1 MRIGVFV
8 YARSDSRRLPGKL
21 LKGFSDT
28 NLLGHVLRRAMNV
41 EATDWLVLTS
51 NRQVDNEI
59 DLQASRMGFDVFRG
73 SAQNLVARTLEAL
86 RVCPV
91 EYFVR
96 VNADSPWFDAT
107 LVNAAIDDLSGPMTS
122 NLISR
127 RFPYGVS
134 VEIVESAY
142 YKIAANVSRDYELE
156 HVTQH
161 IYRTKRAGEV
171 LSLVQDRDD
180 SHLRLAVDTQE
191 DHGKM
196 SRLFALPTVDVQM
209 SYWNVFNLPRP
220 KLSYDSES

>member
-21 LKGFSDT
+21 LKEFTDT

-41 EATDWLVLTS
+41 NATDWLVLTS
-51 NRQVDNEI
+51 DRPVDNDI
-59 DLQASRMGFDVFRG
+59 GLQASRMGFDVCRG
-73 SAQNLVARTLEAL
+73 SASNLVARTLEGL

-107 LVNAAIDDLSGPMTS
+107 LVNAAIGELSGPMTS
-122 NLISR
+122 NLVTR

-134 VEIVESAY
+134 VEIVESAFY
-142 YKIAANVSRDYELE
+142 GRTASVSRERELE

-161 IYRTKRAGEV
+161 IYRTGKAGE
-171 LSLVQDRDD
+171 LRSLIQDRDD
-180 SHLRLAVDTQE
+180 SHLRLTVDTQ
-191 DHGKM
+191 DDYQNMKIFF
-196 SRLFALPTVDVQM
+196 SSPAVDSQT
-209 SYWNVFNLPRP
+209 SYWNFLNLSEPN
-220 KLSYDSES
+220 LSYEAR